1 MQPLG
6 NLFVLYIRIWFN
18 LNFTTMKKI
27 LVILFALLLT
37 APLFSQVKFG
47 LKAGASTDFTF
58 TNQTLQGTD
67 FEVILQNAKD
77 AEWGF
82 QGGAFL
88 RASFAGLYVQPE
100 ILLATATNSIS
111 YDDVEAGGAPVIYNQ
126 KFTKLN
132 IPVMVG
138 LKVAFLRVNAG
149 PAASIMITDVKEV
162 IEGATYKRATFGYQA
177 GLGVDLFKRLTVDVR
192 YEGNLNQFGDQITI
206 AGETFTLD
214 DRTGALL
221 LQVGLIF

>member
-1 MQPLG
+1 M
-6 NLFVLYIRIWFN
+6 R
-18 LNFTTMKKI
+18 KI
-27 LVILFALLLT
+27 LVILFALLLA

-67 FEVILQNAKD
+67 FEVILQKAKD

-111 YDDVEAGGAPVIYNQ
+111 YDDVEVGGAPVIYNQ

-149 PAASIMITDVKEV
+149 PAASIMISDVKEV

-177 GLGVDLFKRLTVDVR
+177 GLGLDLFKRLTVDVR